1 MSEVRVLCADCH
13 KETEMLLR
21 QWRRCVASRLTKRD
35 LRILTG
41 ALAVAYEQH
50 EGLAFSHAVAALS
63 SDADAV
69 RRLAESW
76 RPAP

>member
-1 MSEVRVLCADCH
+1 MSEA
-13 KETEMLLR
+13 
-21 QWRRCVASRLTKRD
+21 RRITVTGAMQLA
-35 LRILTG
+35 G

-50 EGLAFSHAVAALS
+50 EGLAFSYAVAALS